1 MSLFGKVKSAAL
13 GFVVKR
19 FFRGVA
25 KGEHGM
31 FLKGIWDYLSG
42 KKTWVG
48 LIATFLPQFVSLV
61 ADLIRAG
68 GGSPDKFMQLAGV
81 LTVIVGSLHKLL
93 KGE

>member
-1 MSLFGKVKSAAL
+1 MSVFGKVKNAAVA
-13 GFVVKR
+13 FVVKR
-19 FFRGVA
+19 FLRGVA

-31 FLKGIWDYLSG
+31 FLKKLWDALSG

-48 LIATFLPQFVSLV
+48 LVATFLPQFVSLV